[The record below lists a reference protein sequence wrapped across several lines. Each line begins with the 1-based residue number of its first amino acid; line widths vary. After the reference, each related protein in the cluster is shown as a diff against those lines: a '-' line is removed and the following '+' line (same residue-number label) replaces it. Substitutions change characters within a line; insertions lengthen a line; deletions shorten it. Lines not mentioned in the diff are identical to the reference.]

1 MSMNSL
7 RAVSP
12 LGSIKNAQSC
22 TLSNRVCMFY
32 PKDEFIAQR
41 LLFHLMEVSFV
52 SLPQIHLPKLLKAM
66 VLYWSLW
73 FQKEPLTHGIFLF
86 HKGSLLWKMFF
97 KVFFLQFY
105 CSDNKDDHFWFP
117 KEHFSE
123 QNRSLCEDFK
133 NLKNLSPL

>member
-73 FQKEPLTHGIFLF
+73 FQKEPLTPMEYFCSTKVHYCGKCSLKFFFYNFIAVITKMTIF
-86 HKGSLLWKMFF
+86 GSLKNIL
-97 KVFFLQFY
+97 V
-105 CSDNKDDHFWFP
+105 
-117 KEHFSE
+117 
-123 QNRSLCEDFK
+123 NRTEVCAKILRI
-133 NLKNLSPL
+133 